1 MNYYDVL
8 GLQVDCSPKI
18 LQKHIQFSEG
28 IHPILEE
35 MKNVHEIREAYDVLK
50 DPTKEHSLICT

>member
-1 MNYYDVL
+1 MSLNTHMNYYDVL

-35 MKNVHEIREAYDVLK
+35 MKNV
-50 DPTKEHSLICT
+50 S